1 MFSNL
6 SRFRLR
12 SCYVPMMSET
22 LQELQAI
29 AVAGGL
35 FTLWRARRDGD
46 TVKVACQCGRR
57 DGARPIWVNSRAWRV
72 DQLADAIDDVARMAA
87 DYWRPRDG
95 SRSCN

>member
-72 DQLADAIDDVARMAA
+72 DQLADAIDGVARMAA

-95 SRSCN
+95 SRSRN